1 MTKYTTK
8 LNRDKKKTILTV
20 ILTTFILPKALPTL
34 TDFGNRDLSLSHSKH
49 TKLDVPKRTK
59 INK

>member
-34 TDFGNRDLSLSHSKH
+34 LGTGISLSLTAS
-49 TKLDVPKRTK
+49 TL
-59 INK
+59 N